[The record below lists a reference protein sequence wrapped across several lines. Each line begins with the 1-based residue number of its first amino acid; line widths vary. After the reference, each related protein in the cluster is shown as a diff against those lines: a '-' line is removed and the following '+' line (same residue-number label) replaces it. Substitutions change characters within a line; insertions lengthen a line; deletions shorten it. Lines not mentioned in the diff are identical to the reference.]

1 MASRDPWGPDN
12 PLRTLRVAAII
23 LASDRCRAVRGPLA
37 DGVTGY
43 DALDLRPGRLRELE
57 EEANA
62 LPHPAPL
69 PPPPTSRDLAARRIR
84 AAAGHGPARALR
96 GGFDHAEERQL
107 TDMAIF
113 AAVDRLWRALGCHLA
128 LPDHREDL

>member
-1 MASRDPWGPDN
+1 MAARDPWGPDN

-23 LASDRCRAVRGPLA
+23 LAGDRCPVVRGPLA

-43 DALDLRPGRLRELE
+43 DALDLLPGRLRELE
-57 EEANA
+57 EEAETV
-62 LPHPAPL
+62 PHGPPL

-84 AAAGHGPARALR
+84 AVAGHLPARALR
-96 GGFDHAEERQL
+96 GGFDHGGERPL

-113 AAVDRLWRALGCHLA
+113 AAVDRLWRALGCHLDA
-128 LPDHREDL
+128 PDHREDL